1 MIQSIKK
8 LIKKLKGPYVD
19 LDAFSSSQIASKAW
33 LAERLESATEQ
44 LEPPVS
50 GFRIWIYGGWYG
62 ITNLMLRARGVVPIS
77 YVRSID
83 QDPDCE
89 QIADRI
95 NKFWEIQQWQFKAQ
109 TADVDH
115 VTFQMDPPHMIINTS
130 TEHMKSKQWFD
141 NITTGTIVVL
151 QGSDLPHD
159 DHVAVYNSL
168 EEFCDAFP
176 VKTELYRGA
185 IEFNYPTHSFRR
197 WMVIGLK

>member
-1 MIQSIKK
+1 MRFFKK

-33 LAERLESATEQ
+33 LAERLESAIEK
-44 LEPPVS
+44 LPPPPM

-62 ITNLMLRARGVVPIS
+62 ITNLILRVRGVIPIE

-83 QDPDCE
+83 VDPDCE
-89 QIADRI
+89 IVADKI
-95 NKFWEIQQWQFKAQ
+95 NKFWEIQKWQFKAQ
-109 TADVDH
+109 TADVNA
-115 VTFQMDPPHMIINTS
+115 VTFKTDPPHIVINTS
-130 TEHMKSKQWFD
+130 TEHMESTQWFN
-141 NITTGTIVVL
+141 NITANTIVVL

-159 DHVAVYNSL
+159 DHVAVYSSL
-168 EEFCDAFP
+168 EDFCSAFP
-176 VKTELYRGA
+176 LKVELYRGA